1 MLNLI
6 IVYCDSIR
14 AIIVLGILIIISIVF
29 PFLKRN
35 NIIGIRTN
43 RILVNDEIWHKTHLI
58 SAIFNIPF
66 ILIQVLI
73 IIFFDEINEKIFSI
87 INLFIECLM
96 CIVIQYI
103 ISRKTYNLIKKQVM
117 IEKNRQQKEDY
128 D

>member
-35 NIIGIRTN
+35 KIIGIRTN

>member
-35 NIIGIRTN
+35 KIIGIRTN
-43 RILVNDEIWHKTHLI
+43 RTLVNDEIWHKTHLI